1 MTFQIR
7 LLFILILLIAPSF
20 RCNETVSK
28 KQDNEIEKDSEA
40 TVRFLE
46 DQANQKV
53 DIYFGASLFT
63 SYHYTED
70 YYKPFLYPLITAS
83 GKTLTRGFPID
94 PFPGERVDH
103 PHHVGHWLNYGNV
116 NGFDFWNHSDAIPL
130 EKKDQYGTVFNKS
143 VQLDQNKAALNVV
156 AQWKSPDGTI
166 LIEEQTKFIFSEVG
180 NNRIID
186 RETTL
191 IAKTKVR
198 LKDNKE
204 GFFAVRVT
212 RALEH
217 PSKKPEIFIDANGIP
232 SEVKAL
238 NNEGV
243 TGLYLSSE
251 GITGESVWGTRAEWV
266 ALNGVIDQENVSITV
281 YDHPENIGY
290 PTYWHARGYGLFA
303 ANPLGQKIF
312 SKGAQELNASIEKN
326 NSLTFKY
333 RLVVS
338 NGEAVD
344 QVTANQLKNF

>member
-94 PFPGERVDH
+94 PFPGEREDH

-143 VQLDQNKAALNVV
+143 VQLDQNEAALNVV

-243 TGLYLSSE
+243 TGLYLSSK

>member
-20 RCNETVSK
+20 GCNETVSK

>member
-20 RCNETVSK
+20 GCNETVSK

-63 SYHYTED
+63 SYHYTD
-70 YYKPFLYPLITAS
+70 AYYKPFLYPLITAS

-143 VQLDQNKAALNVV
+143 VQLDQTKAALNIV

-191 IAKTKVR
+191 TAKTKVH

-266 ALNGVIDQENVSITV
+266 ALNGVIDQENVSITI